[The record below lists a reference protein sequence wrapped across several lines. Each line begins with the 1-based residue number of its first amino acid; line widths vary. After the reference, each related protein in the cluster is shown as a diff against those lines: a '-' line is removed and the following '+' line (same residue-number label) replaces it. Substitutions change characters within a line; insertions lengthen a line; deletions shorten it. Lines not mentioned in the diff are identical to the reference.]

1 MKNRLM
7 EKTYSYWLL
16 VPGILIYCVIFI
28 IPTISSFYFA
38 MTRWNLRSAEWIG
51 FNNYITFFSQPS
63 TKYSISHTFLY
74 AGVTTLVKGV
84 LGLVIAVWLCNNKR
98 IKSTGYIK
106 TIFYFPAMLSTVVVG
121 IAFSAILHPSN
132 GIVNQ
137 VIMGLGGP
145 KIQWLND
152 NRLAIWV
159 VMFVDIWK
167 TIGINV
173 LIYMSGIAAI
183 PIDYYESS
191 ALDGATKW
199 QQFKNITLPLLVPSI
214 NSAITLS
221 LIGGMKNYEL
231 IWTMTEGGPGYTT
244 EVLGTVAYKLFARG
258 NYGLATAGQVMIFI
272 IVSLIVFPV
281 NAWLSKK
288 VVEM

>member
-7 EKTYSYWLL
+7 QKTYSYWLL
-16 VPGILIYCVIFI
+16 VPGVLIYCVIFI

-38 MTRWNLRSAEWIG
+38 MTRWNLRTAEWIG
-51 FNNYITFFSQPS
+51 FDNYITFFSQPS
-63 TKYSISHTFLY
+63 TKNSIGNTFLY
-74 AGVTTLVKGV
+74 AGVTTVIKGV
-84 LGLVIAVWLCNNKR
+84 LGLVIAVWLCR
-98 IKSTGYIK
+98 KSTKAHGYIK
-106 TIFYFPAMLSTVVVG
+106 TVFYFPAMLSTVVVG
-121 IAFSAILHPSN
+121 IIFSAILHPSN

-152 NRLAIWV
+152 SGLAIWV
-159 VMFVDIWK
+159 VMFADIWK

-183 PIDYYESS
+183 PKDYYESS
-191 ALDGATKW
+191 ALDGANGW

-231 IWTMTEGGPGYTT
+231 IWTMTEGGPGYAS
-244 EVLGTVAYKLFARG
+244 EVLGTVTYKLFARG
-258 NYGLATAGQVMIFI
+258 NYGLATAGQVIIFL
-272 IVSLIVFPV
+272 IVCVIVFPV
-281 NAWLSKK
+281 NSWLSKK